1 MQHAKCEMQNAR
13 HVMREKGQKKI
24 NADQSH
30 GVNAINNQRHAKK
43 KKIKDDDAEEAIAT
57 YPNQIRKGV

>member
-1 MQHAKCEMQNAR
+1 
-13 HVMREKGQKKI
+13 MREKGQKKI